1 MPKPIAQEVAVPYKS
16 IVLEIMQGNPT
27 LYEQLR
33 ASRTM
38 LPALDQHAIELKSLH
53 EAWKGLLHQESP
65 GSDPSQIAA
74 EALELAIQEL
84 RESLPSESKG
94 NEAEPLSL
102 DAAIAFVRRPTPAV

>member
-1 MPKPIAQEVAVPYKS
+1 MMLYKS
-16 IVLEIMQGNPT
+16 IVLEMLQGHPN
-27 LYEQLR
+27 LHEQLR
-33 ASRTM
+33 ASRT
-38 LPALDQHAIELKSLH
+38 LLQVLDQHAIELKSLH
-53 EAWKGLLHQESP
+53 EAWKGLLLQQSP

-102 DAAIAFVRRPTPAV
+102 DAAMAFVRRPTPAA